1 MAMILKANGGIDR
14 MDLSIKAHQR
24 LEQMREAIGGGYVE
38 FVRTI
43 DTFNKQRIM
52 VVDDSGLIKDLP
64 LNKIASVMAGRQ
76 IVGDV
81 LLLTPEETEDEMNVV

>member
-1 MAMILKANGGIDR
+1 MAIKIEANGNIER
-14 MDLSIKAHQR
+14 IDLSIKADRR

-43 DTFNKQRIM
+43 DTSNKNRIM
-52 VVDDSGLIKDLP
+52 VVDESGLPKNLP
-64 LNKIASVMAGRQ
+64 FNKIASFMAGRN
-76 IVGDV
+76 IVGDI

>member
-1 MAMILKANGGIDR
+1 MAMTIKANGNIDR
-14 MDLSIKAHQR
+14 MDLSIQTNRR

>member
-14 MDLSIKAHQR
+14 MDLSIKADRR

-52 VVDDSGLIKDLP
+52 VVDDSGLIKNLP